1 MIRSLMCTVGFW
13 VFQTMEEVDGKHVL
27 AEAII
32 GVLRNCSNKE
42 RAHACK
48 CLKSMVQNVSRWQ
61 DVRLRQFT
69 DECFKVLY
77 SLNVQQVDVSMSWG
91 EHREYQKIVVK
102 TRTAWSSVWVRLRVS
117 DGQESEGRIED
128 SQVIYEPPQ

>member
-1 MIRSLMCTVGFW
+1 
-13 VFQTMEEVDGKHVL
+13 MEEVDGKHVL